1 MAKTGDVLLM
11 PELGGSVRITRSA
24 AETGGALVE
33 FEVSGRSRGF
43 LTQPHIHLHQTE
55 RFEPLAGSMRLVMNG
70 EERVLVPGDVAEV
83 PPGTSHRQ
91 VSLDE
96 GATVRITLSPAATS
110 EQFLERL
117 AELSRD
123 GRLTRGG
130 YPTPLA
136 AAEIVRDF
144 GADGCAAQ
152 PPAPVQRAL
161 AAGILGAARAGRA
174 LRERASSGSG
184 EYVFVDEWDVAAPP
198 QAVFD
203 ALADARTYPQWWTP
217 VYLDVDAEGPPTL
230 GKVSRQHFKG
240 RLPYHLHTTSTIT
253 RLEPPHVVQ
262 GDVEGDLRGRG
273 TWTLPPTATG
283 THVRF
288 DWRVLADRKL
298 LRTLTPV
305 LRPVFRWNHDWAI
318 ARAMEGLESYA
329 RGASPEAPKTP
340 TESTIRYV
348 SAVERSEL
356 RAGRSQQP

>member
-1 MAKTGDVLLM
+1 MARSGDVLQM
-11 PELGGSVRITRSA
+11 PELGVRLEIRRSA
-24 AETGGALVE
+24 AETGGELVE
-33 FEVSGRSRGF
+33 FDVIGCSRG
-43 LTQPHIHLHQTE
+43 LLSQAHIHARQTE
-55 RFEPLAGSMRLVMNG
+55 RFEPLSGGMRLVVDG
-70 EERVLVPGDVAEV
+70 EERVLRPGDVDEV
-83 PPGTSHRQ
+83 PPGTAHRQ
-91 VSLDE
+91 LPLVES
-96 GATVRITLSPAATS
+96 GAVRITVWPAAST
-110 EQFLERL
+110 EAFLERL

-136 AAEIVRDF
+136 AAELIRDF
-144 GADGCAAQ
+144 GADGGAAQ
-152 PPAPVQRAL
+152 PPPPVQRAL
-161 AAGILGAARAGRA
+161 AAGILGSVRAARALRA
-174 LRERASSGSG
+174 RAENASG

-203 ALADARTYPQWWTP
+203 ALADARTYPEWWTP

-253 RLEPPHVVQ
+253 RLEPPRVVQ

-273 TWTLPPTATG
+273 TWTLTPTATG

-288 DWRVLADRKL
+288 DWRVLADRPL

-318 ARAMEGLESYA
+318 ARAMDGLESYA
-329 RGASPEAPKTP
+329 RGSSPKAP
-340 TESTIRYV
+340 ESAIRREDPLF
-348 SAVERSEL
+348 SA
-356 RAGRSQQP
+356 G

>member
-1 MAKTGDVLLM
+1 MAKSGDVLQM

-24 AETGGALVE
+24 AETGGELVE

-43 LTQPHIHLHQTE
+43 LTQPHVHLHQTE
-55 RFEPLAGSMRLVMNG
+55 RFEPLAGSMRLVMDG
-70 EERVLVPGDVAEV
+70 EERVLRPGDVAEV
-83 PPGTSHRQ
+83 PPGATHRL
-91 VSLDE
+91 VSLGD

-110 EQFLERL
+110 EAFLERL

-123 GRLTRGG
+123 GRLTPGG
-130 YPTPLA
+130 YPTPVA
-136 AAEIVRDF
+136 VAEIVRDF
-144 GADGCAAQ
+144 GRDGGAAQ

-161 AAGILGAARAGRA
+161 AAAILGAARAGRA
-174 LRERASSGSG
+174 LRARADGASG

-203 ALADARTYPQWWTP
+203 ALADARTYPRWWTP
-217 VYLDVDAEGPPTL
+217 VYLDVDADGPPAL

-253 RLEPPHVVQ
+253 RLERPHVVQ

-273 TWTLPPTATG
+273 TWTLTPTRTG

-288 DWRVLADRKL
+288 DWRVFADRPV

-305 LRPVFRWNHDWAI
+305 LRPVFRWNHNWAI

-329 RGASPEAPKTP
+329 RETSVNAPKTAALP
-340 TESTIRYV
+340 GDALPSR
-348 SAVERSEL
+348 
-356 RAGRSQQP
+356 G